1 MIAKTITYI
10 NFNGDTETET
20 FYFHVN
26 KAELATMELV
36 EKEGLAERL
45 RAIVESDDR
54 KAILAA
60 FTDIIAKSIGRRSS
74 DGKRFSKS
82 KEYTEEFMSSEA
94 YSELFVELLSDAVKA
109 EEFVKGIIPKNLKQR
124 ESPSDTVVDE
134 DTSAVVVH
142 PIIPVTEVPSW
153 ILENRPPTEIEF
165 MATPH
170 HIMSAY
176 VRAKE
181 QAASTENPFKN

>member
-1 MIAKTITYI
+1 MIAKTITYV

-20 FYFHVN
+20 FYFHIN

-94 YSELFVELLSDAVKA
+94 YSELFVELLSDTAKA
-109 EEFVKGIIPKNLKQR
+109 EEFVKGIIPKNLNPSEK
-124 ESPSDTVVDE
+124 SPSETVDVPLP
-134 DTSAVVVH
+134 SKA
-142 PIIPVTEVPSW
+142 PQLIQLPEVPSW
-153 ILENRPPTEIEF
+153 ILENRPPTETEF
-165 MATPH
+165 LTTPS
-170 HIMSAY
+170 HIMADYFRSKGTAIS
-176 VRAKE
+176 VNI
-181 QAASTENPFKN
+181 QPSDS